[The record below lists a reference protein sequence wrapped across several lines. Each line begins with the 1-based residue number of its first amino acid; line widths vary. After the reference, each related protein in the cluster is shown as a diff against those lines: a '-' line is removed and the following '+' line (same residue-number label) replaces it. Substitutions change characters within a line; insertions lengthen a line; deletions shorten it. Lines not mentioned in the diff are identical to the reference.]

1 MKEKENKKNKGIL
14 FWIILFWCAVI
25 IPMGLFTLLIYG
37 TAHEWFG
44 ELPSFEE
51 LENPKSN
58 LASEVY
64 TSDGKVLGKYFYQN
78 RTNVQYEELSEFL
91 PIALIA
97 TEDERYNEHSGI
109 DFRSLGRVFI
119 GLVTGQT
126 GSTGGGST
134 VSQQLAKNLFPRK
147 DLTKFQLVMR
157 KFKEWV
163 IAVRLERQY
172 TKEEIVAMYF
182 NTFDFVNNAV
192 GIKSAAT
199 VYFNKTPQELN
210 ITESAMLV
218 GMLKNP
224 ALFNPLRFYDTTL
237 HRRNVVLTQMIR
249 NGAIDKIAY
258 DTLKTKPLG
267 VDFQRVDHKEGIAPY
282 FREILRSDLKKIFSE
297 IDSTTGELKYRK
309 ANGKGYDIYKD
320 GLKIYTTIN
329 YEMQSY
335 AEWAMTKYLGEKL
348 QADFFKDLQRKKKNP
363 FDWRVSDEE
372 VDQIMKSAMRRTDRY
387 NVMVGV
393 QCANCGR
400 RGKYVEEITENGVN
414 YFECQADDCHHKR
427 RATPK
432 DSIDVIFNTPVPMTV
447 FSWKGEIDTVLSP
460 MDSIRYYKSFLQ
472 SGLMSMDPNTGH
484 IKAWVGGINSKYF
497 AFDHVAQSKRQVGST
512 FKPFMYAVA
521 IDEGYSPCYEVP
533 NVPVTFKKG
542 EFGLLKDWTPQN
554 SDPKDIGYNVTLKYG
569 LANSMNT
576 VSSFLMK
583 KFGPS
588 RVVKMAQNL
597 GIKSNL
603 PQVPSL
609 VLGVADVSVYEM
621 VGAFGTFVN
630 KGIYTEPIYIT
641 RIEDKDGNV
650 IKEFIPETKEVISE
664 ETAYTM
670 VNLMEGVTSY
680 NYNKAKGKRTA
691 GTGIRL
697 RFQSH
702 EYGGFTGPIA
712 GKTGTT
718 QNNSDGWFI
727 GMMPN
732 LVTGVWVGAEDR
744 SVRFS
749 RTGDGQGANSALPIW
764 GYYMNKV
771 ISDSTLKVKN
781 VAFEKPERQL
791 RIELDC
797 DKTQEDNNFNDN
809 EEPNFGG

>member
-1 MKEKENKKNKGIL
+1 VKEKENKKNKGIL
-14 FWIILFWCAVI
+14 FWIILFWCAVL
-25 IPMGLFTLLIYG
+25 IPMVLFTLLIYG

-58 LASEVY
+58 LASEVF

-78 RTNVQYEELSEFL
+78 RTNVHYEELSEYL
-91 PIALIA
+91 PAALIA
-97 TEDERYNEHSGI
+97 TEDERYRDHSGI

-172 TKEEIVAMYF
+172 TKEEIIAMYF

-210 ITESAMLV
+210 INESATLV

-249 NGAIDKIAY
+249 NGAIDKVAF
-258 DTLKTKPLG
+258 DTLKLKPIEIN
-267 VDFQRVDHKEGIAPY
+267 FQRVDHKEGIAPY
-282 FREILRSDLKKIFSE
+282 FREILRADLKNIFSE

-335 AEWAMTKYLGEKL
+335 AEWAMTKYLSEKL
-348 QADFFKDLQRKKKNP
+348 QADFFKDLQKKKKNP

-372 VDQIMKSAMRRTDRY
+372 VDQIMHSAMRRTDRY

-400 RGKYVEEITENGVN
+400 RGKYVEEIKEKGVH

-427 RATPK
+427 RVTPK
-432 DSIDVIFNTPVPMTV
+432 DSIDIIFNIPVPMTV
-447 FSWKGEIDTVLSP
+447 FSWKGEIDTTLSP

-472 SGLMSMDPNTGH
+472 SGLMSMDPNTGY

-497 AFDHVAQSKRQVGST
+497 AYDHVAQSKRQVGST
-512 FKPFMYAVA
+512 FKPFMFAVA

-533 NVPVTFKKG
+533 NVPVVFKKG
-542 EFGLLKDWTPQN
+542 EFGLLKDWSPSN
-554 SDPKDIGYNVTLKYG
+554 SDPKDVGYNVTLKYG

-583 KFGPS
+583 KFGPE
-588 RVVKMAQNL
+588 RVVKMARNL
-597 GIKSNL
+597 GIKSDL
-603 PQVPSL
+603 PVAPSL
-609 VLGVADVSVYEM
+609 VLGVADLSVYEM

-680 NYNKAKGKRTA
+680 NYNKAKGKKTA

-732 LVTGVWVGAEDR
+732 LVTGVWVGADDR

-749 RTGDGQGANSALPIW
+749 RTADGQGANSALPIW
-764 GYYMNKV
+764 GYYMKKV

-781 VAFEKPERQL
+781 VAFEKPDRQL

-797 DKTQEDNNFNDN
+797 NKAEDGNNFNDN